1 MNNNCSHD
9 GKHRPLQG
17 LKVLDF
23 SRVLAGPFCSMCLGD
38 MGADVIKIERPDG
51 GDDTRRF
58 GPPFLDGQSTY
69 FMSINRNKRSICID
83 LKHPDAAQIVNR
95 LIESADIVLENFR
108 PGTMEKLGFS
118 KTNVVHQSP
127 PDLLFNK
134 RLRSRGSL
142 MVIQAGLRSD
152 PTGNGRIP

>member
-1 MNNNCSHD
+1 
-9 GKHRPLQG
+9 
-17 LKVLDF
+17 
-23 SRVLAGPFCSMCLGD
+23 MCQGD

-108 PGTMEKLGFS
+108 PAQWR
-118 KTNVVHQSP
+118 N
-127 PDLLFNK
+127 
-134 RLRSRGSL
+134 
-142 MVIQAGLRSD
+142 
-152 PTGNGRIP
+152 